1 MKTVEVTGYI
11 YFIEYDWSPEGIFVI
26 SQYPKDIG
34 EDECRKFIREQVFSI
49 EVPDH
54 ADMRGQKLKALEE
67 EKKRIE
73 AEFAAKVTQINRKIN
88 ELLAIENQ
96 S

>member
-11 YFIEYDWSPEGIFVI
+11 YFCQHDWDPDGKFVI
-26 SQYPKDIG
+26 SQYPQNIG
-34 EDECRKFIREQVFSI
+34 EDEDRKFIREQVFSI

-54 ADMRGQKLKALEE
+54 VDMTGQKLKALQE

-73 AEFAAKVTQINRKIN
+73 AEFGARVTQINRKIN

-96 S
+96 T

>member
-1 MKTVEVTGYI
+1 MKTVGINGYV
-11 YFIEYDWSPEGIFVI
+11 YFKQYDWEEEGSFVI
-26 SQYPKDIG
+26 SQYPPEVG
-34 EDECRKFIREQVFSI
+34 SSPNEKFIKSEMFFVQVPENI
-49 EVPDH
+49 
-54 ADMRGQKLKALEE
+54 DMREVKLAALQE
-67 EKKRIE
+67 EKTKIE